1 MEVEIKN
8 NNNEININETKK
20 LSNKTKKNSQYSKI
34 STTENEDNINDLEI
48 EKENVITTISTD
60 NNEFNINPIIINNT
74 KYTSYIFKRLGNT
87 FSFFADKNGDPL
99 FIIGPHWP
107 MFFCTSFL
115 VSLALYLFFRTFW
128 LSLNKFFKISGVLLY
143 IIFITSY
150 TYTFLI
156 NPGYPKHDLQSETG
170 EPRNKYRFCGECKM
184 WVNIDKNVNHCFDC
198 NICVEGFDHHC
209 PWTSKCI
216 GKKNLNSFYIFIISI
231 LFIFAYIVCALTN
244 AESNIDRNKRKHKL
258 I

>member
-60 NNEFNINPIIINNT
+60 NNEFNINQIIINNT

-87 FSFFADKNGDPL
+87 FSFFADKNGNPL

-115 VSLALYLFFRTFW
+115 ISLALYLFFRVFW
-128 LSLNKFFKISGVLLY
+128 LSLNNFFKISGVLIY

-216 GKKNLNSFYIFIISI
+216 GKKNLWLFNGFTIS
-231 LFIFAYIVCALTN
+231 LFSHIGYLIFALVSLAVVSDI
-244 AESNIDRNKRKHKL
+244 NKKKN
-258 I
+258 